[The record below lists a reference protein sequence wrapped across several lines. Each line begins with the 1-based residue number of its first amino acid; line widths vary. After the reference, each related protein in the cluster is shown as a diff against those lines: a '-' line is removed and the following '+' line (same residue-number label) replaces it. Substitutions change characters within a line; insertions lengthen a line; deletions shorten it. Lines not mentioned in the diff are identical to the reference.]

1 MMGKQN
7 KNRKP
12 PGYSSHQ
19 QASKK
24 RRKVNPHSNSQFS
37 ITNNLNQSPTSF
49 SSSVPPSLS
58 PQSDN
63 AVAVPLPTTV
73 STDEEDNDHQLQA
86 DDLDLLNHYAHGLDF
101 LADLPTAQLNAAVSK
116 KKLPTDKGTVLKA
129 DTTDADFK
137 RKDKGRRQKHAV
149 DSNSEE
155 DDDGEEEDWEKARR
169 LTGGGGGF
177 RNIREEARAPA
188 LPIKTLQ
195 GQLKKAAILE
205 SDVKKKPKLP
215 FKRMAV
221 VKAGSDDDDDDDDSG
236 GSSSEEEEDDDGKVV
251 GVAMLM
257 KQAVSVAGI
266 TIQDDLEEELKR
278 QKREKAAAAKRA
290 KEEAIAAA
298 KNASNH
304 RKTAASAGDDQNKK
318 QSVLQELAA
327 FVNVEDRREEA
338 KQRIAVAAQSLLATP
353 ESSLPHL
360 RTLLELSVASDLQI
374 ARLAMLSCV
383 AVFIDILPG
392 YRIRLP
398 TEKELEI
405 QVSKEVQKLRD
416 YESALLR
423 AYQAFLKTLLRAVNG
438 SKGGQAPAAHGRVA
452 LKCMCNLLT
461 SLAHFNYTSDLLQV
475 IVPNSA
481 AKDEKVQKMC
491 CEALTK
497 LLSSSTADHH
507 TDSNSSVLTEAVQ
520 LLADMLKRRKCICS
534 PEVMTPLLSLQ
545 FTDITS
551 AEDFEAAR
559 ERSSSKKKKKKNK
572 KNGKKD
578 EVDRDFQEAQA
589 VVDLDS
595 RKKAQTATIE
605 AMFEAFFRVLKATTS
620 SGLITSK
627 DKDASLGGG
636 LTKERFDKRF
646 PLLYPTLQGLEKY
659 AYLISIDY
667 FPDLVAELELLLA
680 SETLPPKERLRCL
693 LTVAHILK
701 GQGQALTVD
710 RKAFYLSLYAALQLV
725 IPCQLYDELEEEND
739 DDNGDGDGT
748 EKSKMARNI
757 SSRSRSESESGSES
771 AENLGPLLCKVLEIM
786 ILETKLLDTP
796 RLAAFARRIAIC
808 ASAATDSG
816 TALGLLC
823 ILYRMLRKHPKVR
836 MCLLENEL
844 GGPSGVKSSKM
855 DAVDPAE
862 AGALAVPLWELSFLA
877 HYHYHPHVA
886 KAAGDIAC
894 MIGPSSGGREGTSS
908 RSSGGIGGSSIL
920 PLALTPS
927 QLAART
933 STATGGFTPAP
944 AKPAPISSSSSSKS
958 NKKRKADAKL
968 YSKRS
973 SFEDTFRNTEEGGQ
987 EEDPGFGR
995 YFKTVKR
1002 HTVNAS
1008 LRRENDLLMAKLEL
1022 FKDHLSRSSSSSAA
1036 AAANTAAVDM
1046 KK

>member
-1 MMGKQN
+1 M
-7 KNRKP
+7 
-12 PGYSSHQ
+12 SS
-19 QASKK
+19 
-24 RRKVNPHSNSQFS
+24 
-37 ITNNLNQSPTSF
+37 
-49 SSSVPPSLS
+49 
-58 PQSDN
+58 
-63 AVAVPLPTTV
+63 
-73 STDEEDNDHQLQA
+73 DEEDDSHQLQEDA
-86 DDLDLLNHYAHGLDF
+86 LDLLNHYAHGLDF
-101 LADLPTAQLNAAVSK
+101 LADLPTVQLNAAVSK

-129 DTTDADFK
+129 DADSK
-137 RKDKGRRQKHAV
+137 KGKGRRQQQTV
-149 DSNSEE
+149 NSDSEE
-155 DDDGEEEDWEKARR
+155 DDEEEEDWEKARR
-169 LTGGGGGF
+169 LPGGGGGGGGGF
-177 RNIREEARAPA
+177 GFRNIEEEARAPA
-188 LPIKTLQ
+188 LPIKTLE
-195 GQLKKAAILE
+195 GQLKKASILE
-205 SDVKKKPKLP
+205 SDVKKQPKLP
-215 FKRMAV
+215 FKRIPV
-221 VKAGSDDDDDDDDSG
+221 VKAGSDDDDDDDAGSG
-236 GSSSEEEEDDDGKVV
+236 SGSGSDDDDDAGE
-251 GVAMLM
+251 GGGIAMLM

-278 QKREKAAAAKRA
+278 QKQEKAAAAKRV

-298 KNASNH
+298 KNRSSN

-318 QSVLQELAA
+318 QNVLQELAA

-338 KQRIAVAAQSLLATP
+338 KQRIAVAAQSLLALP

-360 RTLLELSVASDLQI
+360 RTLLELSVAPDLHI

-423 AYQAFLKTLLRAVNG
+423 AYQAFLKILLRAVNG
-438 SKGGQAPAAHGRVA
+438 SKGGQARAGHGRVA
-452 LKCMCNLLT
+452 LRCMCNLLT
-461 SLAHFNYTSDLLQV
+461 SLAHFNYMSDLLQV

-497 LLSSSTADHH
+497 LLSSSTADNCA
-507 TDSNSSVLTEAVQ
+507 DSSSGSVITEAVQ

-545 FTDITS
+545 FSDITS
-551 AEDFEAAR
+551 AEDFEATR
-559 ERSSSKKKKKKNK
+559 ERNSSKKKKKKNK
-572 KNGKKD
+572 KNGKND

-595 RKKAQTATIE
+595 RKKAQSATIE

-627 DKDASLGGG
+627 DTDTSLGVG

-680 SETLPPKERLRCL
+680 SETLPPRMRLRCL
-693 LTVAHILK
+693 LTVAQILK
-701 GQGQALTVD
+701 GQGEALTVD

-725 IPCQLYDELEEEND
+725 VPCQLYDELEEEEEEGNGND
-739 DDNGDGDGT
+739 A
-748 EKSKMARNI
+748 EKSKNTRNNN
-757 SSRSRSESESGSES
+757 SNSNVPSESES
-771 AENLGPLLCKVLEIM
+771 AENLGPLLCKVLEVM

-836 MCLLENEL
+836 TCLLENEL
-844 GGPSGVKSSKM
+844 GGPSGVKSLKM
-855 DAVDPAE
+855 DAVDPGE
-862 AGALAVPLWELSFLA
+862 AGALAVPLWELSFLGQ
-877 HYHYHPHVA
+877 YHYHPHVA

-894 MIGPSSGGREGTSS
+894 MIGPTTGGREGNNNNSS
-908 RSSGGIGGSSIL
+908 SSGGGIGGSSIL

-933 STATGGFTPAP
+933 STTTGSFTPAP
-944 AKPAPISSSSSSKS
+944 AKPAPGSSSSKN
-958 NKKRKADAKL
+958 NKKRKTHAKL
-968 YSKRS
+968 YNNNNGS
-973 SFEDTFRNTEEGGQ
+973 SFEEKDE

-1002 HTVNAS
+1002 YTVNAS
-1008 LRRENDLLMAKLEL
+1008 LRRENDLLMAKLKL
-1022 FKDHLSRSSSSSAA
+1022 FKDHLSSSSSAA
-1036 AAANTAAVDM
+1036 NTTAVDM
-1046 KK
+1046 KKKQTKQRRL